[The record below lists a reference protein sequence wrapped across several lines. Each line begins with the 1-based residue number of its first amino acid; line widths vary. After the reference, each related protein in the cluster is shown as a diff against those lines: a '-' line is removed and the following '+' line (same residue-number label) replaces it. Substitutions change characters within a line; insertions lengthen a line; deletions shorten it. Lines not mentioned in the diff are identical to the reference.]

1 MGPGRTPTD
10 SLVVLRSWP
19 NSLRNDRLQI
29 TRRTSV
35 ELSEARGEDMV
46 ILCVG
51 DEEDRLDIG
60 HAAMLYQAVQA
71 VVDEAKGRYDV

>member
-1 MGPGRTPTD
+1 MGPWRTPTD
-10 SLVVLRSWP
+10 PLVVLRSWP

-29 TRRTSV
+29 TPRTSV
-35 ELSEARGEDMV
+35 ELSEAGGIDVV

-51 DEEDRLDIG
+51 DEADRLDIG

-71 VVDEAKGRYDV
+71 VVDEAKGRYDP